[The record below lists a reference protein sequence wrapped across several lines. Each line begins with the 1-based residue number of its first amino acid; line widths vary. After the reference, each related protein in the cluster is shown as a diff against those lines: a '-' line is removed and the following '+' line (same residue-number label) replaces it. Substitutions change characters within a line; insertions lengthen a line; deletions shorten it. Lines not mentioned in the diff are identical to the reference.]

1 MVPESPLQSLPT
13 ILRINSIAP
22 IRSYSKAPGVFSS
35 ICRYAASLPRLYF
48 HRAGPRDSFP
58 VVTPFV
64 HVGTS
69 CFQFD
74 LCLINQ
80 IFNPLLRG
88 AQTISSSQQCKQLCL
103 RILPFPAWIHLECFV
118 HYLLQTRF
126 RMLTAV
132 FHQFADSNKVFKVFL
147 LT

>member
-1 MVPESPLQSLPT
+1 MVPESPLQSLTP

-58 VVTPFV
+58 LVTPFV

-69 CFQFD
+69 CYKLNIFI
-74 LCLINQ
+74 LG
-80 IFNPLLRG
+80 FNPLLRG
-88 AQTISSSQQCKQLCL
+88 AQTISSSQQCKQICL
-103 RILPFPAWIHLECFV
+103 RIFPFPTGIHLEGLR
-118 HYLLQTRF
+118 YNLLHSRF
-126 RMLTAV
+126 RMVATS
-132 FHQFADSNKVFKVFL
+132 FHQLADQSKMLKIFVF
-147 LT
+147 T